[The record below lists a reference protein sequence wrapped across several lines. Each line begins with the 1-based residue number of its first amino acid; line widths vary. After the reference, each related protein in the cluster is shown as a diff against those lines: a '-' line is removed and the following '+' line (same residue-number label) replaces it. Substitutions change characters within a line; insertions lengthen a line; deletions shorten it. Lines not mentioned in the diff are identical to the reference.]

1 MASLNDDSV
10 NLADLLD
17 ASLALKG
24 EQAIAVVITS
34 LIRSAREKLRMEVGF
49 VSQLVSG
56 MRVFR
61 YVDAAMSVSV
71 IHPGDANF
79 LEESFCQRVIDG
91 RLPQLMPDARAHP
104 AASKLKATQEMPVG
118 AHISVPVTLSDGSV
132 FGTFCLFSRYAIP
145 GLNHRSLAMVRIF
158 ADIIAELVD
167 KASNSDPQSVHLRR
181 EITGLFAEKALTFE
195 PQAILDLNTR
205 KVLGYELKPVL
216 NHCGGSLCCAE
227 LMIREA
233 DRLGLSSMTGVVLME
248 SMSAEI
254 ARLESSAYFVINIT
268 PAMLLKFD
276 FTEWLSPE
284 VSRRVV
290 LEFSE
295 HDQISGYLEINQRLQ
310 ELRDAGMRVSVDG
323 AGAGYAS
330 LRHILQLRPEFIK
343 LDSSLIRGVSENR
356 DQQALVEAVLLFAR
370 SQGCELLAEGIDD
383 NRDLEYLIHA
393 GLSTGQGP
401 YFS

>member
-1 MASLNDDSV
+1 
-10 NLADLLD
+10 
-17 ASLALKG
+17 
-24 EQAIAVVITS
+24 
-34 LIRSAREKLRMEVGF
+34 
-49 VSQLVSG
+49 
-56 MRVFR
+56 
-61 YVDAAMSVSV
+61 
-71 IHPGDANF
+71 
-79 LEESFCQRVIDG
+79 
-91 RLPQLMPDARAHP
+91 
-104 AASKLKATQEMPVG
+104 
-118 AHISVPVTLSDGSV
+118 
-132 FGTFCLFSRYAIP
+132 
-145 GLNHRSLAMVRIF
+145 
-158 ADIIAELVD
+158 
-167 KASNSDPQSVHLRR
+167 
-181 EITGLFAEKALTFE
+181 
-195 PQAILDLNTR
+195 
-205 KVLGYELKPVL
+205 
-216 NHCGGSLCCAE
+216 
-227 LMIREA
+227 MIREA